1 MPLVDLERVT
11 HISAFM
17 NRQTRTDA
25 LLLIIFTAPE
35 IRGGGEQ
42 EKVLWNVDLT
52 CPKLIIANRKGSGHL
67 SPAYRDDF
75 TPLLSSR
82 PSKHVPIPAYSQQV
96 TPPTLLKGLKL

>member
-17 NRQTRTDA
+17 NQQTRTDA

-35 IRGGGEQ
+35 IQGVGQ
-42 EKVLWNVDLT
+42 EKVMWNVDLT

-82 PSKHVPIPAYSQQV
+82 PSIHVPIPAHSQQV

>member
-35 IRGGGEQ
+35 IRGGGGAGKSHVECR
-42 EKVLWNVDLT
+42 LDL
-52 CPKLIIANRKGSGHL
+52 P
-67 SPAYRDDF
+67 
-75 TPLLSSR
+75 
-82 PSKHVPIPAYSQQV
+82 
-96 TPPTLLKGLKL
+96 